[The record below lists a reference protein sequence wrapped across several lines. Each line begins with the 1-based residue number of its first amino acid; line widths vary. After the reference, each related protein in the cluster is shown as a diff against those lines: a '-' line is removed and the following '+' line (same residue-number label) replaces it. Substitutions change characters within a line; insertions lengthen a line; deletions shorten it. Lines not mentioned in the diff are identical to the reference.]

1 MLIIKLKKGENINR
15 ALKRLKVKFKNTQ
28 VIRQIR
34 DKQYFKK
41 KSLKRREEIQNA
53 IYKQKVRD
61 NEEQN

>member
-41 KSLKRREEIQNA
+41 PSLKRREEIQNF

>member
-15 ALKRLKVKFKNTQ
+15 ALKRFKVKFKNTQ

-41 KSLKRREEIQNA
+41 PSLKRREE

>member
-41 KSLKRREEIQNA
+41 PSLKRREEIQNA

>member
-28 VIRQIR
+28 VIRQLR

>member
-15 ALKRLKVKFKNTQ
+15 ALKRFKVKFKNTQ

-41 KSLKRREEIQNA
+41 PSLKRREEIQNA

>member
-15 ALKRLKVKFKNTQ
+15 ALKRFKVKFKNTH

-34 DKQYFKK
+34 DIQYFKK
-41 KSLKRREEIQNA
+41 PSLKRREEIQNA